1 MENTVFR
8 SVILILDD
16 RRWAATIQSADFRLI
31 PILSNVSRIS
41 RNYTVDILISKPT
54 TLDLSILTL
63 QDELGELWRREST
76 ETSFFTNFEL
86 NTRSIFRM

>member
-1 MENTVFR
+1 MGC
-8 SVILILDD
+8 DD
-16 RRWAATIQSADFRLI
+16 PTSADFRLI

-41 RNYTVDILISKPT
+41 RNYTVDILILKPT

-63 QDELGELWRREST
+63 QDGLGELWRREST